1 MQAVLP
7 TMRIQKRG
15 IIINISSL
23 AGLAGI
29 PSQSAYS
36 GTKFAVE
43 GISEELSY
51 ELVPFGIKVILV
63 EPGVIRTEL
72 VQDLVIPVDKY
83 GIDKYGI
90 AKNYFIDKKADNS
103 QKSIYKDTINKFD
116 ILLQSN
122 D

>member
-63 EPGVIRTEL
+63 EPGVIRTEF
-72 VQDLVIPVDKY
+72 VQDLVIPVDKH

-90 AKNYFIDKKADNS
+90 AKNYFIDKKVDNS